1 MVHAH
6 AETVKLGENPES
18 LNMSKNT
25 AEKIQDLINR
35 QKLEGYGLKIQVLP
49 GGCSGFS
56 YDFTFLKEPEA
67 GDNVLEFSG
76 LKIFIDK
83 TSLAMMKGATIDY
96 SEGLQGGGVQV
107 INPNARSTCGCGK
120 SFG

>member
-6 AETVKLGENPES
+6 AETVQAGKNPDS
-18 LNMSKNT
+18 LNMENNT
-25 AEKIQDLINR
+25 AEKIRDIMTR
-35 QKLEGYGLKIQVLP
+35 QSLEGYGLKIQVLP
-49 GGCSGFS
+49 GGCAGFS
-56 YDFTFLKEPEA
+56 YDFIFLKEPEA
-67 GDNVLEFSG
+67 GDQILEFSG
-76 LKIFIDK
+76 LRVFIDK
-83 TSLAMMKGATIDY
+83 TSLAMLKGATIDY